1 MGFSWDFGALLLV
14 LDVWVG
20 SWFMSALPAPCSAFH
35 RAARALGGL
44 LTVAV
49 PTPSFQFPSPII
61 QSQLPSPDPVPAP
74 SPISQSHLPVPSSQL
89 PVPAMEPLLWCLP
102 AFPAAALPHSTC
114 AEKCTLLRY
123 ATLPTPQTQNSS
135 KTQLRPLCVNEK
147 MRMGRLR
154 RHGDR
159 RALGHIMLYC
169 AAGAQPHGA
178 AVGEQQWC
186 PSGVGARRGLSAALG
201 CAELSGELFC
211 APSLHLL

>member
-20 SWFMSALPAPCSAFH
+20 SWFMAALPAPCSAFP

-61 QSQLPSPDPVPAP
+61 QSQLPSPGPVPAP

-89 PVPAMEPLLWCLP
+89 PVPATEPLLWCLP
-102 AFPAAALPHSTC
+102 AFPAAALPHSMC